1 MKYLF
6 SAKGYRKLRS
16 ESQIKN
22 RISEIEDD
30 WKRIRKPTTTLSRN
44 TSISQKTLRCIGSAF
59 LGSQYFVPESRP
71 AKV

>member
-30 WKRIRKPTTTLSRN
+30 WKRIS
-44 TSISQKTLRCIGSAF
+44 SIEHEKEN
-59 LGSQYFVPESRP
+59 PH
-71 AKV
+71 